1 MFIELVELLRCT
13 RPHEESWL
21 VAALDRVEDR
31 IILAGRLGC
40 PVCSSEYEIRDGI
53 VELDR
58 DPPDHESGDWVAPV
72 PTDPWRLAALLDLRP
87 PASVAVVEAA
97 EPDAVEALLEIF
109 TGSIIV
115 VNPLV
120 PPAPRERLAVLR
132 SRGRIPL
139 RSLSAD
145 AVAVRGSNE
154 RLLLDA
160 VHVLRAGGRLLAP
173 ASAPL
178 PQGTRE
184 IARDEHEW
192 VAVRETGGAPIQ
204 LRRR

>member
-21 VAALDRVEDR
+21 VAAMDRVEHR
-31 IILAGRLGC
+31 VILAGRLGC

-58 DPPDHESGDWVAPV
+58 DGPHHASGDRAPPV
-72 PTDPWRLAALLDLRP
+72 PSDPWRLAALLDLRP

-97 EPDAVEALLEIF
+97 EPETVESLLEIF
-109 TGSIIV
+109 AGSIIV
-115 VNPLV
+115 VNPLHA
-120 PPAPRERLAVLR
+120 PAPRERLAVIR

-139 RSLSAD
+139 RSSSSD
-145 AVAVRGSNE
+145 AVAVRGPNE
-154 RLLLDA
+154 RFLLDA

-173 ASAPL
+173 GIASL
-178 PQGTRE
+178 PQGLRE

-192 VAVRETGGAPIQ
+192 VAVKETGAPPVQ

>member
-21 VAALDRVEDR
+21 VAAMDRVENR
-31 IILAGRLGC
+31 VILAGRLGC

-58 DPPDHESGDWVAPV
+58 DRPDHASGDLVPPAPA
-72 PTDPWRLAALLDLRP
+72 DPWRLAALLDLRP

-97 EPDAVEALLEIF
+97 EPDAVDALLEIF
-109 TGSIIV
+109 TGSIV
-115 VNPLV
+115 VLNPLHA
-120 PPAPRERLAVLR
+120 PAPRERLAVLR
-132 SRGRIPL
+132 APGRIPL
-139 RSLSAD
+139 RAHSAD

-173 ASAPL
+173 EIAPL

-184 IARDEHEW
+184 IARDGHEW
-192 VAVRETGGAPIQ
+192 LAVRETGGAPVQ
-204 LRRR
+204 LRRG